1 MSARPAEET
10 EDIGRELAQWLCE
23 VGHRVP
29 ATEPG
34 ARPESPEELLR
45 YLAELAGRPLRSRE
59 DIHRYFTELH
69 AERLAAIRALERRRL
84 WRESL
89 LIALLATAYLQFYF
103 LDIHLEIAK
112 LPRVVPM
119 VMEPSPAGTG

>member
-1 MSARPAEET
+1 MSATPAEET

-29 ATEPG
+29 AAKPG
-34 ARPESPEELLR
+34 AAPESPEELLR
-45 YLAELAGRPLRSRE
+45 YLGELAGRPLRSRE
-59 DIHRYFTELH
+59 DLHLYFTELH
-69 AERLAAIRALERRRL
+69 RERLAAMHALERRRL

-89 LIALLATAYLQFYF
+89 LIALLVAAYLQFYF

-112 LPRVVPM
+112 LPRLVPM
-119 VMEPSPAGTG
+119 VMEPAPAGTG